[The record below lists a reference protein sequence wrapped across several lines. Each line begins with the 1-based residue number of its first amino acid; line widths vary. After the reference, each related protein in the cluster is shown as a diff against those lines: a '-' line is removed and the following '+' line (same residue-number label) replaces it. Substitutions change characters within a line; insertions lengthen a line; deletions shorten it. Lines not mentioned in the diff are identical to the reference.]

1 METGDNEVPQ
11 IGSCLVFI
19 EGSIF
24 SRFCTYHMKNK
35 VSQLQVRIKEEECDT
50 VHGPLS

>member
-1 METGDNEVPQ
+1 MVSSPGPTLERAWGQ
-11 IGSCLVFI
+11 QLVMPAAQ
-19 EGSIF
+19 GV
-24 SRFCTYHMKNK
+24 